1 MLEVTVKSLGNHVVS
16 SEKKKKKGCSGKDL
30 EKKVLSL
37 E

>member
-1 MLEVTVKSLGNHVVS
+1 MFEVTVKVWEIMLPVL
-16 SEKKKKKGCSGKDL
+16 KKKKKTGCSGEDL